1 MCIRDSLQHIPT
13 PPHLLVTLNRTE
25 RIKPE
30 KILSKIDYEH
40 PVYNEASVRAQQR
53 HSEISGLNRT
63 HFCGAY
69 WRNGFHEDGI
79 VSAMNMLQLLEI
91 PKAA

>member
-1 MCIRDSLQHIPT
+1 MHIKT
-13 PPHLLVTLNRTE
+13 HIKKHITANR
-25 RIKPE
+25 
-30 KILSKIDYEH
+30 IDYEH

-69 WRNGFHEDGI
+69 WRNGFHEDGV